1 MAHSRI
7 HIQPCAVGYE
17 YRLGDSDVIH
27 VARRDDLRS
36 PLFDHVHILHLM
48 LAGYAPYNA
57 VQEERLIRRVVSLT
71 PPETDAM
78 RPGASRNDGHCQE
91 PVCTYC
97 PEPGEDEEWTVEYEV
112 ERVQTST
119 THAPPWASRTGFPAV
134 PIVVEVRGPDGK
146 AVPGAEWAPHVNGV
160 YTAAQNDL
168 RRVREPVRRAFSRPW
183 SASSPSNPHPA
194 LSSDA

>member
-1 MAHSRI
+1 
-7 HIQPCAVGYE
+7 
-17 YRLGDSDVIH
+17 
-27 VARRDDLRS
+27 
-36 PLFDHVHILHLM
+36 M